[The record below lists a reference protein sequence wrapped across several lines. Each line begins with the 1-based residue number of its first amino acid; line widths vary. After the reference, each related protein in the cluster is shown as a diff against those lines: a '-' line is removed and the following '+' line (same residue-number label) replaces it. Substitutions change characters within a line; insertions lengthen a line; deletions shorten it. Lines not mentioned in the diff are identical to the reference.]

1 MHNVKYGVYKEN
13 VNKKQVQDYWDEYA
27 AREDWGE
34 GCSGLNQN
42 IRWIDYICED
52 YDAAYEYIEDHDKGW
67 YDQLAVKFK
76 EYPDIKYSKK
86 YETLMNRLGEVQK
99 KFNALESKVHY
110 AEVAAKFIGCKK
122 CGSKISS
129 AYIKSN
135 YCPVCKEDLRPATTL
150 ETLKKYQEKIS
161 QLKKEIKE
169 EEKKLQKKME
179 KQATIKWL
187 VKIEYHT

>member
-1 MHNVKYGVYKEN
+1 MTKKAEELQRRIKETQDKAEKY
-13 VNKKQVQDYWDEYA
+13 
-27 AREDWGE
+27 ARENSIHTHTSE
-34 GCSGLNQN
+34 F
-42 IRWIDYICED
+42 R
-52 YDAAYEYIEDHDKGW
+52 
-67 YDQLAVKFK
+67 
-76 EYPDIKYSKK
+76 
-86 YETLMNRLGEVQK
+86 
-99 KFNALESKVHY
+99 
-110 AEVAAKFIGCKK
+110 GCKK

-187 VKIEYHT
+187 VKIEYNT